1 MNNNVIIRKKV
12 ASIKETAKI
21 AEDFANQL
29 QEGDVVALCGEL
41 GTGKTFFVRKVAEA
55 LNYENLVTSPT
66 FVILNIYKADMMI
79 YHFDLYRLER
89 EQELENVG
97 FSEYLNKNGIVF
109 VEWPEVAKNFLPA
122 EYYLVKLK
130 IIQDKRK
137 SREIII
143 KKIEKKE

>member
-109 VEWPEVAKNFLPA
+109 VEWPE
-122 EYYLVKLK
+122 
-130 IIQDKRK
+130 
-137 SREIII
+137 
-143 KKIEKKE
+143 

>member
-109 VEWPEVAKNFLPA
+109 VEWPEVTKNFLPA

>member
-122 EYYLVKLK
+122 EYYLVKFK
-130 IIQDKRK
+130 IVQDKRK